1 MVKEIQPRGRIGAT
15 LTLPGS
21 KSYTHRALI
30 AASLAPGESLLLNAL
45 SAEDTELTA
54 SALSRLGAGI
64 TWRGTEVQVRG
75 TGGRWQPV
83 LGPIYLG
90 NSGTSMRFLTA
101 LAALGQGEYHLT
113 GSPRLCERP
122 MEELLQ
128 ALASLGVR
136 TFSQRGDGCPPVIV
150 HGGLTGGRTQLSG
163 AVSSQYLSALLLIAP
178 LAPQGAEI
186 EITGELVSRPYVD
199 LTLEV
204 LQEFGISYYREG
216 YKFFRVLG
224 SQSYQAREYEIEA
237 DASSAS
243 YFWAAA
249 ALTGG
254 RVTLTNLALE
264 SCQGDI
270 NFLSVLA
277 RMGCGVEESEKG
289 LTLRGGPLTGIEVD
303 MATMPDLVPTLAV
316 VAAFAQGDTVIT
328 GAAHLRHKESDRL
341 ASVAA
346 ELAKMGISAEETPD
360 GLIIHGG
367 QPHGALIDTYDD
379 HRIAMSFAVAGLKIP
394 GIIIRDPQVVAK
406 SFPDF
411 WEYWEKL

>member
-1 MVKEIQPRGRIGAT
+1 MVKEIKPRGKIEAT

-30 AASLAPGESLLLNAL
+30 AAALAPGESLLTNAL
-45 SAEDTELTA
+45 RAEDTELTA
-54 SALSRLGAGI
+54 QALERLGAGI
-64 TWRGTEVQVRG
+64 AWKDTEVRLRG
-75 TGGRWQPV
+75 TGGRWQPAPE
-83 LGPIYLG
+83 PIYLG

-101 LAALGQGEYHLT
+101 LTALGRGEYHLT

-122 MEELLQ
+122 VGELLQ
-128 ALASLGVR
+128 ALASLGVEAH
-136 TFSQRGDGCPPVIV
+136 SQQGNGCPPVIV
-150 HGGLTGGRTQLSG
+150 RGGLTGGRTQLSG
-163 AVSSQYLSALLLIAP
+163 AVSSQYLSAMLFIAP

-186 EITGELVSRPYVD
+186 EITGELVSRPYVN

-204 LQEFGISYYREG
+204 LADFGISFYREG
-216 YKFFRVLG
+216 YKFFQVPG
-224 SQSYQAREYEIEA
+224 GQSYQPRDYEIEA

-254 RVTLTNLALE
+254 RVTITNLSLE

-270 NFLSVLA
+270 DFLSVLA
-277 RMGCGVEESEKG
+277 RMGCRIAPTEAG
-289 LTLRGGPLTGIEVD
+289 LTLQGGPLTGIEVD
-303 MATMPDLVPTLAV
+303 MAPMPDLVPTLAV
-316 VAAFAQGDTVIT
+316 AAAFARGDTVIT

-341 ASVAA
+341 AAVAG
-346 ELAKMGISAEETPD
+346 ELARMGISAAETAD

-367 QPHGALIDTYDD
+367 HPHGAIIHTYDD

-394 GIIIRDPQVVAK
+394 GISIRDAQVVAK

-411 WEYWEKL
+411 WEYFERL